1 MPQQTNSQKAQKIMK
16 ASLIVMIVSQQ
27 ARILAP
33 DIEQCPA
40 KNRISFDESYF
51 TTDTA
56 VRYEVRKFY
65 S

>member
-1 MPQQTNSQKAQKIMK
+1 MPQQTNSEKVRKIMK
-16 ASLIVMIVSQQ
+16 ASVIVMIVSQQ

-33 DIEQCPA
+33 DIEQSPA
-40 KNRISFDESYF
+40 KNRVIFDESYF

-56 VRYEVRKFY
+56 VRHEVEKFC